1 MMIWMLLAG
10 ALVAWRFVLLRSRSI
25 NLPPGTVGW
34 PLLREFI
41 PFFFRL
47 HGFLTKRREMYGDL
61 FKTCLLGYPVIIST
75 DPHVNSFIL
84 HNDGTLFVPQYPTS
98 TMELSGKSNIMT
110 GRGECHKIKRGGVM
124 RVVGIPILKRRLL
137 SEIQNVIT
145 SSLSGWGG
153 RNVDVIHEA
162 EEMIFSILANH
173 LLSLKAGT
181 EFDRMKEDFFVCR
194 KGFFSLPFNIPGT
207 SFYKSLRKKKELSN
221 QIKNIIE
228 ARNINMLSND
238 IHVDLL
244 SLMLKEAVENED
256 GELEFA
262 TFRIIDFLLEL
273 LIPSISVTPKAIA
286 LVMKRLSENPHTIKE
301 LREEHEA
308 IKRTKGE
315 SEKFS
320 WDDYKSMVYTKCVIK
335 EALRLGDGL
344 FNGMLL
350 RKTTETVQIRGYTI
364 PKGWTCIIFD
374 EFSNLDSKYYT
385 DPLAFNPRR
394 WLHLDMDRTP
404 YISFGAGPRHC
415 PGYEFAMVVMSSFL
429 HHLVT
434 NFKWDYILSD
444 AKSRWFDSPFTSR
457 INWTFQVEDSIEVA
471 DLEK

>member
-1 MMIWMLLAG
+1 M
-10 ALVAWRFVLLRSRSI
+10 
-25 NLPPGTVGW
+25 
-34 PLLREFI
+34 
-41 PFFFRL
+41 
-47 HGFLTKRREMYGDL
+47 KRREMYGDL

-75 DPHVNSFIL
+75 DLHVNSFIL
-84 HNDGTLFVPQYPTS
+84 QNDGRLFVPQYPTS
-98 TMELSGKSNIMT
+98 ALELSGKSNIMT
-110 GRGECHKIKRGGVM
+110 GRGECHKIKRGGVI
-124 RVVGIPILKRRLL
+124 RVVDIPILKRRLL

-153 RNVDVIHEA
+153 RNVDVVHEA
-162 EEMIFSILANH
+162 EEMMFSIVANH

-181 EFDRMKEDFFVCR
+181 EFDRMKEDFFVYR
-194 KGFFSLPFNIPGT
+194 KGFFSVPFNIPGT
-207 SFYKSLRKKKELSN
+207 TFYKSLRKRKELSN

-228 ARNINMLSND
+228 ARNVNMLSHD
-238 IHVDLL
+238 IPVDLL

-262 TFRIIDFLLEL
+262 TFHIIDFLLLL
-273 LIPSISVTPKAIA
+273 LISSIETTPKTIA
-286 LVMKRLSENPHTIKE
+286 LVMRRLSENPHTIKE

-308 IKRTKGE
+308 IRRTKGE
-315 SEKFS
+315 NEKFS
-320 WDDYKSMVYTKCVIK
+320 WDDYKSMTYTKCVIK

-364 PKGWTCIIFD
+364 PKGWTCVMFNK
-374 EFSNLDSKYYT
+374 FSNLESKYYP

-394 WLHLDMDRTP
+394 WLHLDMNRTP
-404 YISFGAGPRHC
+404 YIAFGAGPRRC
-415 PGYEFAMVVMSSFL
+415 PGYDFAMVVISSFL

-434 NFKWDYILSD
+434 NFKWDYILPD

-457 INWTFQVEDSIEVA
+457 TSGTFQVEDSFEVA